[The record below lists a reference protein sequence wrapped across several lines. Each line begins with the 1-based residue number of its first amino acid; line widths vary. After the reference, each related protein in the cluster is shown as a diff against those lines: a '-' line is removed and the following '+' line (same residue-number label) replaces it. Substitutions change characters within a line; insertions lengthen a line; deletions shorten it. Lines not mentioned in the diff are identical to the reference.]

1 MRTLSTGLRNVFLW
15 IAVLIVAYMLGILSV
30 QGLEPKTFGTLTV
43 LVIITFSYIFW
54 KKALILIVFW
64 VMFSGVFR
72 KWIIP
77 EASEV
82 IYFFNHAILTG
93 VYIRYFLDQAK
104 NQKPIFLKHNA
115 GVLILF
121 LLSWSIA
128 CVFNPELSSIPV
140 GLLGLIVYFY
150 YIPLI
155 FIIPK
160 VFQDKKEIIKLLK
173 LVVGFSFPILILGI
187 IQFYS
192 PVDHPINSYVAEA
205 GIALIGEYP
214 RITSTFSYIS
224 GYATFLIALVL
235 ILLYLI
241 SLKDSSFKYNIFL
254 YIVFVLC
261 VLNILMT
268 GSRTALFYSAFC
280 VVMYLFLTGSLEFKL
295 MKRFIPR
302 IILALALIFLIFN
315 FTSYGK
321 KVVNAFM
328 TRVVYEEQL
337 ERVIDLY
344 KRPFDF
350 IKIAGFYGYGL
361 GTTYQGSIAL
371 GHNPHPYYLEEVTGG
386 YEDEPERVM
395 LEVGLVGFIMV
406 YLLRLF
412 YIYDF
417 WGLFRKLKD
426 IDLRNLSLIL
436 LLFQIQFVCG
446 VNMLIFNHTSNLLYW
461 YFIGFMFVLPQIDNK
476 DLAEQEN

>member
-1 MRTLSTGLRNVFLW
+1 MKTYNP
-15 IAVLIVAYMLGILSV
+15 VLVNIVMWVAILVVAYMFGTLSV
-30 QGLEPKTFGTLTV
+30 KGLEPKIFGSLAV
-43 LVIITFSYIFW
+43 LIFVTFSYIFW
-54 KKALILIVFW
+54 KEAMIMIVFW

-77 EASEV
+77 DVSEI
-82 IYFFNHAILTG
+82 IYFFNHIVLTG

-128 CVFNPELSSIPV
+128 CIFNPELSNIPV
-140 GLLGLIVYFY
+140 GLLGLVVYFY

-173 LVVGFSFPILILGI
+173 LIVSFSVPMLILGI
-187 IQFYS
+187 VQFYS
-192 PVDHPINSYVAEA
+192 PVDHPINTYVTEA
-205 GIALIGEYP
+205 GIALVGEYP

-224 GYATFLIALVL
+224 GYSTFLVVLVL
-235 ILLYLI
+235 ILLYLM
-241 SLKDSSFKYNIFL
+241 SLKDVSFKYNIFL
-254 YIVFVLC
+254 YIVFTFC
-261 VLNILMT
+261 ALNVLMT
-268 GSRTALFYSAFC
+268 GSRMALFYSIFC
-280 VVMYLFLTGSLEFKL
+280 VVMYLFLTGSFEFKL
-295 MKRFIPR
+295 MKRFLPR
-302 IILALALIFLIFN
+302 IMLALALIFLIFN
-315 FTSYGK
+315 FTPYGK
-321 KVVNAFM
+321 KIVNAFL
-328 TRVVYEEQL
+328 TRVEYEEQF
-337 ERVIDLY
+337 ERVVDLY
-344 KRPFDF
+344 KKPLDF

-361 GTTYQGSIAL
+361 GTTYQGSVAL

-395 LEVGLVGFIMV
+395 IEVGLVGFIMV

-426 IDLRNLSLIL
+426 IDLKNLSLIL
-436 LLFQIQFVCG
+436 LLFQIQFISG
-446 VNMLIFNHTSNLLYW
+446 VNMLVFNHTSNLLYW
-461 YFIGFMFVLPQIDNK
+461 YFIGFMFALPKIDNK
-476 DLAEQEN
+476 ELAEQEV